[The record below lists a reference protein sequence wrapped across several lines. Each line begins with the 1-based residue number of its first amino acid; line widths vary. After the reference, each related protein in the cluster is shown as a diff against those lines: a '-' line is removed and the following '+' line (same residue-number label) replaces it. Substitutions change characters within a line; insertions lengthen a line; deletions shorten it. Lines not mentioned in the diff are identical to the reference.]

1 MASIAKRPDG
11 TYRPRYRDE
20 NGKEHARHFKR
31 KVDAQR
37 WLDEQT
43 AALVRGDW
51 VDPKRGRSTFRS
63 YVEAWLPAQPLRDS
77 SRRAYDSYLRNHL
90 LPAFGDKRLSAVTR
104 TQVLA
109 FRRGIEAKLSP
120 TTSRQM
126 MALLAGIFADAVEDG
141 FLAKSPCRDT
151 VPARPHR
158 EKVVPLTVEQV
169 EALVG
174 AAPDRYRALVVL
186 GAGCGLR
193 LGEALGL
200 KVNRVRFL
208 ERELDV
214 VEQLTLVPGAP
225 PKLAPPKTR
234 GSLRT
239 IPLADIVAAALAEH
253 LAAFPAASDDLI
265 FRSRTG
271 GPVWP
276 NTFNNSVWQPL
287 RKRAGLPA
295 ARFHDLRHFTASA
308 LIRYGES
315 VKTVAQ
321 VLGHADVTET
331 LRTYSHLWPDADTRT
346 RAAVDTA
353 FNASSASAS
362 GSKSTRLPSANRP

>member
-1 MASIAKRPDG
+1 VASIARRPDG

-31 KVDAQR
+31 KVEAQR

-43 AALVRGDW
+43 AAMVTGTW
-51 VDPKRGRSTFRS
+51 VDPKRGRATFGA
-63 YVEAWLPAQPLRDS
+63 YVGTWLPAQPLRDS

-109 FRRGIEAKLSP
+109 LRRGVEAKLSP
-120 TTSRQM
+120 TTSRQV
-126 MALLAGIFADAVEDG
+126 MALFAGIFADAVTDG
-141 FLAKSPCRDT
+141 LIAKTPCRDT
-151 VPARPHR
+151 VPPRPPR
-158 EKVVPLTVEQV
+158 EKVVPLTVEEV
-169 EALVG
+169 EALVE
-174 AAPDRYRALVVL
+174 AAPDRYRALIVL

-200 KVNRVRFL
+200 KVTRVRFL

-214 VEQLTLVPGAP
+214 VEQLSLIPGAP

-234 GSLRT
+234 GSVRT
-239 IPLADIVAAALAEH
+239 VPLADVVSTALAEH
-253 LAAFPAASDDLI
+253 LAAYPAGPDDLV

-271 GPVWP
+271 GPIWA

-287 RKRAGLPA
+287 RRRAGLPG
-295 ARFHDLRHFTASA
+295 ARFHDLRHFMASA

-315 VKTVAQ
+315 VKTVAH
-321 VLGHADVTET
+321 VLGHADETET
-331 LRTYSHLWPDADTRT
+331 LRTYSHLWPDADART
-346 RAAVDTA
+346 RAAVDSA
-353 FNASSASAS
+353 F
-362 GSKSTRLPSANRP
+362 TRPADSMRTEGVVQPG

>member
-1 MASIAKRPDG
+1 MASIARRPDG

-51 VDPKRGRSTFRS
+51 VDPKRGRSTFRA
-63 YVEAWLPAQPLRDS
+63 YVETWLPAQPLRDS

-109 FRRGIEAKLSP
+109 FRRGLEAKLSP

-151 VPARPHR
+151 VPPRPHR
-158 EKVVPLTVEQV
+158 EKVVPLMVEQV
-169 EALVG
+169 AALVD

-234 GSLRT
+234 GSIRT
-239 IPLADIVAAALAEH
+239 VPLADVVASALAEH
-253 LAAFPAASDDLI
+253 LAGFPAGPDDLV

-271 GPVWP
+271 GPIWA

-287 RKRAGLPA
+287 RKRAGLPT

-315 VKTVAQ
+315 VKTVAHI
-321 VLGHADVTET
+321 LGHADETET

-346 RAAVDTA
+346 RAAVDAA
-353 FNASSASAS
+353 FA
-362 GSKSTRLPSANRP
+362 PSADSVRTEGVAYQR

>member
-37 WLDEQT
+37 WLDSVT
-43 AALVRGDW
+43 ASIVRGDY
-51 VDPKRGRSTFRS
+51 VDPRLGRTTFGA
-63 YVEAWLPAQPLRDS
+63 YVATWLPAQPLRDS

-90 LPAFGDKRLSAVTR
+90 LPAFGEARLAAVTR

-109 FRRGIEAKLSP
+109 FRRQLEGKLSAG
-120 TTSRQM
+120 TARQVM
-126 MALLAGIFADAVEDG
+126 SILAGIYADAVTDG
-141 FLAKSPCRDT
+141 FLAKSPCADT
-151 VPARPHR
+151 LPPRPVR
-158 EKVVPLTVEQV
+158 EKVVPLTVDQV
-169 EALVG
+169 AALVN

-200 KVNRVRFL
+200 KVSRVRFL
-208 ERELDV
+208 QRELDV

-225 PKLAPPKTR
+225 PRMAPPKTR
-234 GSLRT
+234 GSVRT
-239 IPLADIVAAALAEH
+239 VPLADPVVDALAEH
-253 LAAFPAASDDLI
+253 LAAFPAAPDDLV

-271 GPVWP
+271 GPIWS
-276 NTFNNSVWQPL
+276 NTFNGSVWQPL
-287 RKRAGLPA
+287 RERAGLPT

-315 VKTVAQ
+315 VKTVAA
-321 VLGHADVTET
+321 VLGHSDETET

-346 RAAVDTA
+346 RAAISAAFAQQATEGTPGESTA
-353 FNASSASAS
+353 QA
-362 GSKSTRLPSANRP
+362 

>member
-1 MASIAKRPDG
+1 VASIAKRPDG

-37 WLDEQT
+37 WLDSIT
-43 AALVRGDW
+43 ASMVRGDY
-51 VDPKRGRSTFRS
+51 VDPKLGQVTLAS
-63 YVEAWLPAQPLRDS
+63 YVATWLPAQPLRDS
-77 SRRAYDSYLRNHL
+77 SRRAYDSYLRNHI
-90 LPAFGDKRLSAVTR
+90 LPALGHARLSAVTR

-109 FRRGIEAKLSP
+109 FRREVEGKLSP
-120 TTSRQM
+120 GTARQVM
-126 MALLAGIFADAVEDG
+126 TILAGIYGDAVADG
-141 FLAKSPCRDT
+141 LLAKSPCRDT
-151 VPARPHR
+151 VPPRAHR
-158 EKVVPLTVEQV
+158 EKIVPLTAEQV
-169 EALVG
+169 EALIE
-174 AAPDRYRALVVL
+174 AAPERYRALVVL

-200 KVNRVRFL
+200 KVRRVRFL

-225 PKLAPPKTR
+225 PKMGPPKTR
-234 GSLRT
+234 GSVRT
-239 IPLADIVAAALAEH
+239 VPLAEVVADALAEH
-253 LAAFPAASDDLI
+253 LAMFPAGPDDLI

-271 GPVWP
+271 GPIWS
-276 NTFNNSVWQPL
+276 NTFNSSVWQPL
-287 RKRAGLPA
+287 RKRADLPN

-315 VKTVAQ
+315 VKTVAA
-321 VLGHADVTET
+321 VLGHADETET

-346 RAAVDTA
+346 RAAIAAA
-353 FNASSASAS
+353 FASRADSVRTE
-362 GSKSTRLPSANRP
+362 GGDVVL

>member
-1 MASIAKRPDG
+1 MASIARRPDG
-11 TYRPRYRDE
+11 TYRPRFRDAS
-20 NGKEHARHFKR
+20 GKEHARHFKR

-51 VDPKRGRSTFRS
+51 VDPMRGRCTFRV
-63 YVEAWLPAQPLRDS
+63 YVSTWLPAQPLRDT
-77 SRRAYDSYLRNHL
+77 SRRTYDSYLRNHL
-90 LPAFGDKRLSAVTR
+90 LPAFGDRGLSAVTR
-104 TQVLA
+104 TQVLG
-109 FRRGIEAKLSP
+109 FRRGIEDKLSP
-120 TTSRQM
+120 TTSRQV
-126 MALLAGIFADAVEDG
+126 MALLASVFTDAVEDG
-141 FLAKSPCRDT
+141 FLVKSPCRET
-151 VPARPHR
+151 LPPRPHR
-158 EKVVPLTVEQV
+158 ERVVPLTVEQV
-169 EALVG
+169 EALVA

-200 KVNRVRFL
+200 KVGRVRFL

-225 PKLAPPKTR
+225 PKLGPPKTR
-234 GSLRT
+234 RSIRT
-239 IPLADIVAAALAEH
+239 VPLADVVSTALAEH
-253 LAAFPAASDDLI
+253 LAAFPAGPNDLV

-276 NTFNNSVWQPL
+276 NTFNGAVWQPL
-287 RKRAGLPA
+287 RRRAGLPA

-315 VKTVAQ
+315 VKTVAH
-321 VLGHADVTET
+321 VLGHADETET
-331 LRTYSHLWPDADTRT
+331 LRTYSHLWPDAETRT
-346 RAAVDTA
+346 RAAIEVA
-353 FNASSASAS
+353 FA
-362 GSKSTRLPSANRP
+362 RPADSVRTEGLAHRP